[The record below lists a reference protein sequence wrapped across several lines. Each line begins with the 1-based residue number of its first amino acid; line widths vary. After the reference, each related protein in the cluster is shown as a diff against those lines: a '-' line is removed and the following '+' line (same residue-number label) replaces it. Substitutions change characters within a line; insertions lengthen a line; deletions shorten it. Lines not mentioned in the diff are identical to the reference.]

1 MPCALALGKWTHMK
15 ISRSLLQALQRLLGK
30 ENVQT
35 DELSLQLNSYDCSQS
50 RHRPD
55 AVVKVTDTA
64 VLPDLVRLLA
74 QAKVPFIARAA
85 ATNHAGSCAAVQ
97 GGVVINVNALDQ
109 IYQIHPQQGYADV
122 APGVVTAQLQAQL
135 QPLGFFYAPDP
146 ASEAVCTLGGNLA
159 QNASG
164 ARCMKYG
171 NTADNTLQADLVT
184 PQGYCLSLRHD
195 APGPDWLGLLAGSE
209 GTLGLIQKMRIKIL
223 PQPKQVK
230 TFLTTFDSL
239 ENAVQTVS
247 DLAAQGLIPRCVEAM
262 DQTTTRAV
270 EDFAHAGYPTEAQA
284 LLILELDGTRQQIAR
299 DEKLLQALCQA
310 RGCQSFT
317 AAQNEEE
324 REKLWRGRRAA
335 YSAMAALAPS
345 VAVGDGTVPRSELAQ
360 TLRQVR
366 RILDRYG
373 VRASLLFHAGDG
385 NFHPQ
390 IIFDSRNKEQ
400 THRVSKA
407 LQEILKACIDHGGTL
422 SGEHGVGIEKRAV
435 MAYQYSR
442 ETLHLMGQ
450 IKKALDPDNL
460 ANPGKILPVGLEGK
474 VTLQEEDHPEV
485 LRLAGEI
492 KRRAGQREKIR
503 VTGTRTQWKT
513 ATAADVSAR
522 SLNRILDIDKTNYT
536 ATVQAGVKVQELLLA
551 LKQQGVY
558 APLPP
563 DYPGTLGGLI
573 SQKRCPQLTPCLTGL
588 QVIVPNG
595 DIIDYGGKLMKN
607 AAGYNLCRLFT
618 GACGTLGLIT
628 HVTFKIYAKPVEAQ
642 LLPWVWPTRE
652 NDPWLR
658 AVQDRLDPQHLF
670 LVEEN
675 A

>member
-1 MPCALALGKWTHMK
+1 MPCALARGKWTHMK
-15 ISRSLLQALQRLLGK
+15 ISRPLLHALQRLLGK

-55 AVVKVTDTA
+55 AVVKVTNAA
-64 VLPDLVRLLA
+64 VLPALVRLLA

-97 GGVVINVNALDQ
+97 GGVLINVNALDA
-109 IYQIHPQQGYADV
+109 IYQINPQQGYADV
-122 APGVVTAQLQAQL
+122 APGVVTAQLQARL

-171 NTADNTLQADLVT
+171 NTADNTLQADFIT
-184 PQGYCLSLRHD
+184 PQGQWLPLRHD
-195 APGPDWLGLLAGSE
+195 APGPDWLGLVAGSE
-209 GTLGLIQKMRIKIL
+209 GTLGLIQKMRVKIL
-223 PQPKQVK
+223 PLSKQGK

-247 DLAAQGLIPRCVEAM
+247 DLVAQGLIPRCVEAM

-270 EDFAHAGYPTEAQA
+270 EDFAHAGYPTDAQA
-284 LLILELDGTRQQIAR
+284 LLILELDGTRQQITQ
-299 DEKLLQALCQA
+299 DEKLLQSLCRA
-310 RGCQSFT
+310 RGCLSFS
-317 AAQNEEE
+317 AAKNEEE

-335 YSAMAALAPS
+335 YSAMTALAPS

-366 RILDRYG
+366 RILDQYG

-442 ETLHLMGQ
+442 ETLRLMSRL
-450 IKKALDPDNL
+450 KKALDPDNL
-460 ANPGKILPVGLEGK
+460 ANPGKILPVGF
-474 VTLQEEDHPEV
+474 EDKAAPHTETDPEV
-485 LRLAGEI
+485 LRLANEI
-492 KRRAGQREKIR
+492 KRRAEHREKTR
-503 VTGTRTQWKT
+503 VVGARTHWEK
-513 ATAADVSAR
+513 ATAADLSTR

-536 ATVQAGVKVQELLLA
+536 ATVQTGVTVQELLLA

-563 DYPGTLGGLI
+563 EYLGTLGGLV
-573 SQKRCPQLTPCLTGL
+573 SQKRCPQLTPCLIGL
-588 QVIVPNG
+588 QSILPNA

-607 AAGYNLCRLFT
+607 AAGYNLCRLFS
-618 GACGTLGLIT
+618 GACGSLGLIT
-628 HVTFKIYAKPVEAQ
+628 RVTFKIYAKPVKAQ
-642 LLPWVWPTRE
+642 LLPLAWPQRE
-652 NDPWLR
+652 TDPWLR
-658 AVQDRLDPQHLF
+658 AVQDQLDPQHLF